1 MNICH
6 NCHNSERKCCGRVV
20 ARSIRG
26 SQKDPRLL
34 KSHISIWA
42 MVDNGV
48 CSVLSHLALNWFLAL
63 FVFAF
68 FLTHAQHLPNHFTV
82 LSSFFLL
89 THSSSQPQYK
99 YNVICLMY
107 SVILLSWQSI
117 LFCGNTIGM
126 YLLWSVAWGHFQI
139 CCSAMET
146 YGANYKLIMK
156 RPSGNRLEA

>member
-1 MNICH
+1 MNICQPATTQRG
-6 NCHNSERKCCGRVV
+6 NVV
-20 ARSIRG
+20 AVLWPDQLEDHRKTLG
-26 SQKDPRLL
+26 FL
-34 KSHISIWA
+34 SHISRFEQWLIMGFA
-42 MVDNGV
+42 L
-48 CSVLSHLALNWFLAL
+48 CSPISLSIDFLL
-63 FVFAF
+63 FSCLLSFWLMLSIC
-68 FLTHAQHLPNHFTV
+68 LTTSLY
-82 LSSFFLL
+82 FFLL